1 MYKTFIPD
9 KQRIVLCSRSTT
21 AYGPHLRSWGGRP
34 LLDISKLTPH
44 FPFSTLYL
52 PHNLSKTHA
61 TFPFFYSVP
70 THATFP
76 FFYSVHHLGKTHAN
90 FPFFLLC
97 TYLPHHLSKTQKR
110 HFPLFLLCT
119 WPTIVTSALA
129 GTEVV
134 SSLRSST
141 TSVVSAPLFP
151 FFLQCMRGTTY
162 MPYSLHFTRVA
173 ELGKTYSVVSLRS
186 TTITN
191 NATSQKS
198 PRATGRAGRNWTRP
212 SAG

>member
-90 FPFFLLC
+90 FPFFYSVPTTPPKQNSETPLFPFSTLYL
-97 TYLPHHLSKTQKR
+97 TYNCYERSCWCLR
-110 HFPLFLLCT
+110 HFSLFLLCT
-119 WPTIVTSALA
+119 
-129 GTEVV
+129 
-134 SSLRSST
+134 
-141 TSVVSAPLFP
+141 
-151 FFLQCMRGTTY
+151 Y
-162 MPYSLHFTRVA
+162 
-173 ELGKTYSVVSLRS
+173 
-186 TTITN
+186 
-191 NATSQKS
+191 
-198 PRATGRAGRNWTRP
+198 
-212 SAG
+212 

>member
-76 FFYSVHHLGKTHAN
+76 FFYSVHHLIKTHAK
-90 FPFFLLC
+90 FPFF
-97 TYLPHHLSKTQKR
+97 YSVHQLSKT
-110 HFPLFLLCT
+110 HAT
-119 WPTIVTSALA
+119 
-129 GTEVV
+129 
-134 SSLRSST
+134 
-141 TSVVSAPLFP
+141 FP
-151 FFLQCMRGTTY
+151 FF
-162 MPYSLHFTRVA
+162 
-173 ELGKTYSVVSLRS
+173 YSVPTHATFPFFYSVLTDATFPFFFTVCMIPNDLR
-186 TTITN
+186 
-191 NATSQKS
+191 ALLLVQRWS
-198 PRATGRAGRNWTRP
+198 PRCARRP
-212 SAG
+212 PL